1 MLSLLINLILS
12 LILGQNSQQALVAKV
27 PVLELAETSTS
38 LVSDKGAVLDSSGRN
53 WLYSK
58 EAEAV
63 QPIASISKLMT
74 ALVFLEHNPG
84 WETTYSFTA
93 ADNVAGGR
101 LAFFPGDEAS
111 LEDIFKASLVASDN
125 GATIALVHAS
135 GLSEEEF
142 SAAMNAKAQA
152 LGLKQT
158 KFSDATGLSDKNVST
173 AREVAIMA
181 REALSHREIAEATSL
196 KEYRFQT
203 VGGRDKYVESTDYL
217 LFDSEPQAF
226 SILGGKTGYTDEAGY
241 CFVGRFRDQASGQ
254 EIISAVLGSAGK
266 NERFR
271 ESKALANWIF
281 SSYHPRILGE

>member
-1 MLSLLINLILS
+1 MLSAIINLILS
-12 LILGQNSQQALVAKV
+12 LVLSQNGQRALVAAV
-27 PVLELAETSTS
+27 PVIYLGETPVA
-38 LVSDKGAVLDSSGRN
+38 LVSDKGAVLDAKGRS
-53 WLYSK
+53 WLYAQ

-84 WETTYSFTA
+84 WETTYTFTA

-101 LAFFPGDEAS
+101 LTFFLGDEAS

-125 GATIALVHAS
+125 GATLALVRAS
-135 GLSEEEF
+135 GLSEAEF
-142 SAAMNAKAQA
+142 IAAMNAKAND
-152 LGLKQT
+152 LGLKKT
-158 KFSDATGLSDKNVST
+158 RFSDATGLSDENVST
-173 AREVAIMA
+173 AREVALMA
-181 REALSHREIAEATSL
+181 RVALSHPEIASATTL

-203 VGGRDKYVESTDYL
+203 SGGRDKYVESTDYL
-217 LFDSEPQAF
+217 LFDSEPQVF

-241 CFVGRFRDQASGQ
+241 CFVGRFRDQSSGQ
-254 EIISAVLGSAGK
+254 EIVSAVLGSAGK

-281 SSYHPRILGE
+281 STYRSQPLGQ